1 MNKPNFVIQI
11 TERTRGGGL
20 SSFNLQKIKNFLLM
34 NGGVVIP
41 SDSGYS
47 FATLEINRAKH
58 DDLINRLKSGN
69 ATEALSFSNMR
80 FLEQRVTLCMKTASV
95 IEQLTPG
102 PLILVHDK
110 EGERKSFYNTTD
122 IEKDE
127 YTQFK
132 ISDSIIEREIASC
145 SNYPIVTIEL
155 KKRDNTPIR
164 DSNELHKVLEK
175 VFHPSDSW
183 ALVEGADFYSKEP
196 TVVKYN
202 KKQQLFELIRE
213 GVISFDR
220 IQKASDEYPLWGIED
235 WT

>member
-47 FATLEINRAKH
+47 FAMLEINRAKH

-80 FLEQRVTLCMKTASV
+80 FLEQRITLCMKTASV

-110 EGERKSFYNTTD
+110 EGESKRFYNATD

-145 SNYPIVTIEL
+145 SNYPIVTVEL

-183 ALVEGADFYSKEP
+183 ALVEGADFYSEEP

>member
-80 FLEQRVTLCMKTASV
+80 FLEQRITLCMKTASV

-110 EGERKSFYNTTD
+110 EGESKRFYNATD

-145 SNYPIVTIEL
+145 SNYPIVTVEL

-202 KKQQLFELIRE
+202 KQQQLFELIRE
-213 GVISFDR
+213 GEVSLNQIRRVSE
-220 IQKASDEYPLWGIED
+220 EYPLWGIED

>member
-80 FLEQRVTLCMKTASV
+80 FLEQRITLCMKTASV

-110 EGERKSFYNTTD
+110 EGESKRFYNATD

-145 SNYPIVTIEL
+145 SNYPIVTVEL

-183 ALVEGADFYSKEP
+183 ALVEGADFYSEEP